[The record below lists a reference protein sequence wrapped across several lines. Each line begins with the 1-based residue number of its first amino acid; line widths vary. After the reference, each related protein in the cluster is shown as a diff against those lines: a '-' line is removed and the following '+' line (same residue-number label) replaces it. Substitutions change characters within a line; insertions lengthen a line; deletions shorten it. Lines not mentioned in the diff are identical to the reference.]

1 MRRFAILPRLL
12 PIDDGMV
19 FVYGDRALIFGN
31 VYLSQSFISRMGLRV
46 IEHARNPVP
55 TLLSLV
61 IFDSESANY
70 VASAQICKDGD
81 RGLMYTINGRDFY
94 AALQTALP
102 AIMAEADVS
111 SLEGYV
117 VPSHT
122 RLMTR
127 ELRKVVDVRVDG
139 KGEMAGREMDW
150 VVVRAA

>member
-70 VASAQICKDGD
+70 VASAQICKDGA

-117 VPSHT
+117 VTGHT
-122 RLMTR
+122 RLMQR
-127 ELRKVVDVRVDG
+127 ALRRVGSVEVTDR
-139 KGEMAGREMDW
+139 GRMNGHDMDW
-150 VVVRAA
+150 VVARAA